1 MRRILLT
8 GIAVTMSVLVMT
20 AGLQAQ
26 PISGSQAEITEL
38 EKKAQAAY
46 ADKKWVSFYSSNMKL
61 HKLLPFEN
69 QYLVNVV
76 KACAMLDRKSTAYHY
91 MLLMQQQGFTYDFNA
106 DEETVGIRGT
116 EVYQHINKL
125 LIDAGKPAGDATV
138 AFRLKGVANNYSAIA
153 WDESRQAFLAG
164 TLADGTLLS
173 VTEGGETQ
181 VLLEADEEN
190 GLWSIT
196 GIAVDAANNR
206 LWLASSATPR
216 FATFSITDK
225 NRGALFELDLKS
237 LEILGRYNLPVDGLD
252 HDLGSLAL
260 TDDGHVYVIDR
271 ATPIV
276 YAKLP
281 DGQRLEAFF
290 ANPETRSL
298 DGIAVTPDNSRIFL
312 SDAVKGILV
321 IDPVALQARML
332 SGPETMNLGGIESV
346 SYREGHLYVVQGRF
360 TPPRII
366 RIELDS
372 SGAGATSVAPM
383 AMALNEFNRPG
394 AGTIRDG
401 RLYYIANAGA
411 EDDSE
416 AIVMSTPL
424 DAGAEAAPPG
434 VTDNSDTPPPNFTQ
448 TGE

>member
-8 GIAVTMSVLVMT
+8 GIAVTMSVLFMT

-26 PISGSQAEITEL
+26 PTSGSQAEIAGL
-38 EKKAQAAY
+38 KDKAQAAY

-61 HKLLPFEN
+61 HKLLPFEPE
-69 QYLVNVV
+69 YLVNVV

-116 EVYQHINKL
+116 EVYQHVNNL
-125 LIDAGKPAGDATV
+125 LIDAGKPAGEGTL
-138 AFRLKGVANNYSAIA
+138 AFRLEGAANNYSAIA
-153 WDESRQAFLAG
+153 WDKSRQAFLAG
-164 TLADGTLLS
+164 TVAEGVLLS
-173 VTEGGETQ
+173 VTEGGETR

-206 LWLASSATPR
+206 LWLASSATPQ
-216 FATFSITDK
+216 FTAFSVTDK
-225 NRGALFELDLKS
+225 NRDALFELDLKS
-237 LEILGRYNLPVDGLD
+237 LEVLGRYNLPVDALD
-252 HDLGSLAL
+252 HELGSLAV

-276 YAKLP
+276 YAKRP

-290 ANPETRSL
+290 ASPENRAL
-298 DGIAVTPDNSRIFL
+298 DSIAVTPDNSRIFL
-312 SDAVKGILV
+312 SDAVKGVLV

-366 RIELDS
+366 RIELDP
-372 SGAGATSVAPM
+372 SGAGASSVAPM
-383 AMALNEFNRPG
+383 AMALSEFNRPG

-411 EDDSE
+411 TDDSG

-434 VTDNSDTPPPNFTQ
+434 MTDRSKTPLPDNAQ